1 MNLRILLKANQFES
15 EKSQAKNDNILK
27 GLKIKGN

>member
-1 MNLRILLKANQFES
+1 MNLRILLKANQFEP